1 MPDRAGILMKTYFDP
16 QAKRWLDGTVNRLPR
31 HDLFFG
37 SPENRPTSGIPI
49 GDGDTGSLLWLEKDG
64 VHIHINKCD
73 LWQDAPAG
81 VTWDDRCYCSGH
93 EEELTC
99 VKHAGE
105 ITIRLDSPAFEYL
118 YQKAFSAR
126 LSLADATALLDC
138 ETPFCAVHARAF
150 AESGVTALSIQI
162 EAEEPEAPE
171 IRLTRWGSRTLWRWY
186 AMQKN
191 APETS
196 LDGTEALTDGKT
208 LYILQ
213 ELEPTKFCVGLRL
226 IADEDAA
233 AARRNRHA
241 ASFTL
246 PRAAEHRFT
255 LLWTV
260 KTGATTQEAKAA
272 CEKALNE
279 AEAAGEA
286 ALYAAHKAA
295 WERFWEKS
303 FLAIPDDYL
312 ENIWYLYLYYMNS
325 ESRGAYPPHFTSG
338 LWGFYHDY
346 IPWNYYFHYNEQHLV
361 LPLDAAGHGELAQNY
376 FALRKN
382 GMEQCRRYASRVKG
396 KDGLFLHDVTD
407 RYGRGAEYHHMNTT
421 PGSQVALHL
430 WRHYRFTGDETFL
443 RETALPFM
451 RGCVLFYLDL
461 LEPGEDGLYHIHG
474 TTAYESNETADDV
487 LTDFTMMRALF
498 PTYLPFAEEALQ
510 DRIKDALA
518 HLPPPELLPLELGV
532 DWDGETI
539 SFGVGKGQTPAG
551 NGTVYGVARK
561 NGRPV
566 RKMLGDPNAPDRIE
580 AFPDVELCA
589 LYPAGL
595 HGLKDRG
602 SETFDTLT
610 NQLYIH
616 RTADLVG
623 HWNMLPIFLA
633 RMGMKGKVESA
644 ARAMLS
650 NFQGFPN
657 GMNAEDG
664 EPGTLRRDAPAFYCY
679 DNVET
684 HKKFQL
690 RSDDFIHFDFETEPI
705 IAMALQESLLQSHE
719 GLLRLC
725 PAARAL
731 PVSFRLCAE
740 GGFAVGAEIREDG
753 YTVTVESRLGEPCR
767 VALPEEWMQRP
778 VFAYAAAE
786 GEPFRALQLNRISFG
801 REEVLAPQALDKGSI
816 LLLTSEPL
824 EALEPVK
831 PERSQPNESMK
842 TCGKAV
848 LGSPNCMGNGRE
860 QTC

>member
-1 MPDRAGILMKTYFDP
+1 MKTHFDP
-16 QAKRWLDGTVNRLPR
+16 QTKRWLNRTADRLPR

-64 VHIHINKCD
+64 VHIHVNKCD
-73 LWQDAPAG
+73 LWQDAPPG

-150 AESGVTALSIQI
+150 AESGVTALSFQI

-186 AMQKN
+186 AMQKD

-196 LDGTEALTDGKT
+196 LDGTEALADGKT
-208 LYILQ
+208 LYITQ
-213 ELEPTKFCVGLRL
+213 ELEPTKFCIALRL
-226 IADEDAA
+226 VTDEAVFT
-233 AARRNRHA
+233 ARKNRHA
-241 ASFTL
+241 AAFTL
-246 PRAAEHRFT
+246 PRAAAHRFT
-255 LLWTV
+255 LFWTV
-260 KTGATTQEAKAA
+260 KTGATTRDAKNA
-272 CEKALNE
+272 CEQALDQ
-279 AEAAGEA
+279 AENTGEE
-286 ALYAAHKAA
+286 ALYRAHKAA

-303 FLAIPDDYL
+303 MLAIDDDYL

-346 IPWNYYFHYNEQHLV
+346 IPWNYYFHYNEQHLYH
-361 LPLDAAGHGELAQNY
+361 PLDAAGHGELAKNY

-382 GMEQCRRYASRVKG
+382 GMESCRLFASIVKG

-407 RYGRGAEYHHMNTT
+407 RFGRGAEYHHMNAT
-421 PGSQVALHL
+421 PGAQVALHL

-443 RETALPFM
+443 RETVLPFM
-451 RGCVLFYLDL
+451 RGCVQYYLDL

-474 TTAYESNETADDV
+474 TSAYESNETADDV
-487 LTDFTMMRALF
+487 LTDFTMIRALF
-498 PTYLPFAEEALQ
+498 PVYRPFAEAETKQ
-510 DRIKDALA
+510 RIDDALT
-518 HLPPPELLPLELGV
+518 HLPPPNVLPLEIGV
-532 DWDGETI
+532 DLDGETI
-539 SFGVGKGQTPAG
+539 SFGVGKDRKPAG
-551 NGTVYGVARK
+551 NAAVYGIAHK
-561 NGRPV
+561 NGKPV
-566 RKMLGDPNAPDRIE
+566 RKALGNPNEPDRIE
-580 AFPDVELCA
+580 AFPDVELCS
-589 LYPAGL
+589 LYPSGL
-595 HGLKDRG
+595 HGLKDKG
-602 SETFDTLT
+602 SEPFDLLT
-610 NQLYIH
+610 NLLYIH
-616 RTADLVG
+616 RTGEETG

-633 RMGMKGKVESA
+633 RMGMRGEVEKA

-664 EPGTLRRDAPAFYCY
+664 EPGDLRRNAPAFYRY
-679 DNVET
+679 DNTDT
-684 HKKFQL
+684 HEKCCI

-719 GLLRLC
+719 GVLRLC
-725 PAARAL
+725 PANGAL
-731 PVSFRLCAE
+731 PVTFRLFAE
-740 GGFAVGAEIREDG
+740 GGFAVGAQFDEDG
-753 YTVTVESRLGEPCR
+753 FVVTVESLRGEPCR
-767 VALPEEWMQRP
+767 IALPDEWMNRP
-778 VFAYAAAE
+778 LFAYLAPAGGRFAAIE
-786 GEPFRALQLNRISFG
+786 LPRVRFG
-801 REEVLAPQALDKGSI
+801 REEVFEPEQMEKGSI
-816 LLLTSEPL
+816 LLLSSEPL
-824 EALEPVK
+824 EALEPTPSVC
-831 PERSQPNESMK
+831 SAPNRDMK
-842 TCGKAV
+842 VCGKAV
-848 LGSPNCMGNGRE
+848 LGSPNCMGNGKG
-860 QTC
+860 QKC